1 MSLNTFPLRKTYL
14 HESFSKIMQKVLY
27 WISQERFLN
36 KDVSYLTQRVAD
48 LTHWQRRLGFLSREK
63 TSLPREQEP
72 TCPKI
77 ILPRACHGTTF
88 PLLQLQIVFSRFSS
102 WLRKS
107 VGTTTEQ
114 TQQEELA
121 KGAVLK

>member
-1 MSLNTFPLRKTYL
+1 
-14 HESFSKIMQKVLY
+14 MQKVLY

-77 ILPRACHGTTF
+77 ILPGLVMA
-88 PLLQLQIVFSRFSS
+88 PPSLFSS
-102 WLRKS
+102 SRLS
-107 VGTTTEQ
+107 FLDLVHG
-114 TQQEELA
+114 
-121 KGAVLK
+121 